1 MQLTSTQIDN
11 LSKRLENNVPE
22 IRFAYLFGS
31 SIKGSSNDNSDV
43 DVAIYLDASQRN
55 FDVISRILEA
65 CEDAIPG
72 YTADLTLLNESNVNL
87 AMEALK
93 GRILFIREDSVDFHA
108 EFYSITCRKYEDEM
122 AWMKRQLIYRNY
134 EVQWGD

>member
-11 LSKRLENNVPE
+11 LSEKLEINVPE

-31 SIKGSSNDNSDV
+31 SVKGSSNDNSDV
-43 DVAIYLDASQRN
+43 DVAIYLDESQRN
-55 FDVISRILEA
+55 FDVISRGLEVS
-65 CEDAIPG
+65 EDAIPG
-72 YTADLTLLNESNVNL
+72 YSIDLTLLNENNVNL
-87 AMEALK
+87 AMEVLK

-108 EFYSITCRKYEDEM
+108 EFYSLICRKYEDEM
-122 AWMKRQLIYRNY
+122 AWMKKQLIYRNY